1 MKKLKCLLVLVLSIL
16 CICLT
21 GCSSKDTET
30 CKSVVENFLTSYQT
44 LDGSAGKYLANR
56 TDDIQFTGIQAL
68 LAEKMTFSIENVKKE
83 DEKYLVCAQIS
94 TADFKK
100 IFESVALS
108 IDETTSQDEVLEKFY
123 DAIDSNST
131 QIKTFSV
138 EIPVQ
143 KYGEDYKIEL
153 TPELSNALFG
163 GFNEYLSELT
173 GGMLYEQT

>member
-1 MKKLKCLLVLVLSIL
+1 MKMSKCLIVFVWSIL

-30 CKSVVENFLTSYQT
+30 CKSVVENFLTSYQM
-44 LDGSAGKYLANR
+44 LDGSAGQYLANR
-56 TDDIQFTGIQAL
+56 TEDIQFDGIQAL
-68 LAEKMTFSIENVKKE
+68 LAEQMTFSVESAKKE
-83 DEKYLVCAQIS
+83 DEKYLVYAQIS
-94 TADFKK
+94 TADFKE
-100 IFESVALS
+100 IFESVVLS
-108 IDETTSQDEVLEKFY
+108 IDETTSQDEVLEEFY

-173 GGMLYEQT
+173 GGMLYE